1 MKQYSKGIPSR
12 TIGLDLGDRKSRWCL
27 LDKKGEVAQ
36 RGVVQMN
43 REALRAC
50 FGGFGKS
57 RVVLENGTHSRW
69 VSRLLEGLGHEV
81 IVANAYKVRLISE
94 NNRKHDKIDAEY
106 LARLGRVDPKLLF
119 PIVYRGEQAQAVRC
133 ILKARD
139 GLVRARSHLIC
150 QVRGM
155 VKAFGARL
163 PASSAESFV
172 GKSRDVL
179 PQALKPALEPLLETI
194 EMLTDKI
201 GGYDVTIRHR
211 CERQYRETAMLR
223 QVTGVGPITSLA
235 YVVTLE
241 DPKRF
246 TQSRQVG
253 PYLGLV
259 PKLDQSGDQDRQLS
273 ISKAGDGYLR
283 KLLINSAQYILGHF
297 GPDCDLRRYGM
308 KIAERGGK
316 NAKKRAVVAVA
327 RKLCVLLHHL
337 WVTGEVYDPLYNSHR
352 PERTKASLTGQE
364 GVVHSG
370 GDGQVPSG
378 LLHVVSPLR
387 VTDTPTVHSK

>member
-69 VSRLLEGLGHEV
+69 VSRLLKELGHEV
-81 IVANAYKVRLISE
+81 IVANAYKVWLISE

-211 CERQYRETAMLR
+211 CERQYPETAMLR

-337 WVTGEVYDPLYNSHR
+337 
-352 PERTKASLTGQE
+352 
-364 GVVHSG
+364 
-370 GDGQVPSG
+370 
-378 LLHVVSPLR
+378 
-387 VTDTPTVHSK
+387 

>member
-1 MKQYSKGIPSR
+1 MEHYSKGIPSR

-27 LDKKGEVAQ
+27 VDRKGEVM
-36 RGVVQMN
+36 RRDVVQMT

-50 FGGFGKS
+50 FGGLGKS
-57 RVVLENGTHSRW
+57 RVVMENGTHSRW
-69 VSRLLEGLGHEV
+69 VSRLLKEMGHEV
-81 IVANAYKVRLISE
+81 IVANAYKVRLICE

-119 PIVYRGEQAQAVRC
+119 PIQYRGEQAQAVRC
-133 ILKARD
+133 VLKARD
-139 GLVRARSHLIC
+139 GLVRVRSQLIC

-155 VKAFGARL
+155 VKAFGSRM
-163 PASSAESFV
+163 PSSSAESFV
-172 GKSRDVL
+172 DKGREAL
-179 PQALKPALEPLLETI
+179 PEVLKPALERLLATI
-194 EMLTDKI
+194 EMLTEQI
-201 GGYDVTIRHR
+201 RGYDAQIEQLGKRK
-211 CERQYRETAMLR
+211 YPETALLR

-235 YVVTLE
+235 YVVTVE
-241 DPKRF
+241 DAKRF
-246 TQSRQVG
+246 ARSRHVG

-259 PKLDQSGDQDRQLS
+259 PKLDQSGAQDRQLS

-327 RKLCVLLHHL
+327 RKLSVLLHHL
-337 WVTGEVYDPLYNSHR
+337 WVTGEVYDPLYNSNR
-352 PERTKASLTGQE
+352 QERAKASLTGK
-364 GVVHSG
+364 GVVVHSG
-370 GDGQVPSG
+370 GAGQVPAG

-387 VTDTPTVHSK
+387 VTDTPAVHLK